1 LVAAALAA
9 AVTQHIFL
17 AMAAVVAQAQMD
29 LAEMAEPEFHQISLV
44 LQHNLAAAAHQ
55 WVLLQT
61 QFMELRQAAAE
72 FLLLTIQIQKATQ
85 LSILVVAVVEIMA
98 SPAVGQV
105 VLVL

>member
-1 LVAAALAA
+1 
-9 AVTQHIFL
+9 
-17 AMAAVVAQAQMD
+17 
-29 LAEMAEPEFHQISLV
+29 
-44 LQHNLAAAAHQ
+44 
-55 WVLLQT
+55 
-61 QFMELRQAAAE
+61 MELRQAAAE